1 MPSTTYTADFETW
14 WAAFPR
20 GRRTKK
26 RKAADDYRKALQRT
40 DAETLLRRATEYAA
54 SPTGQGPYVVMP
66 STWLNGDC
74 WLDADEAWNRGD
86 DREETG
92 RIRVDGSTAAIAAKT
107 IKVDIA
113 EGATDRVPH
122 HGSEDDGPGAHDSQI
137 PF

>member
-54 SPTGQGPYVVMP
+54 SPTGQGRYVVMP

-74 WLDADEAWNRGD
+74 WEDSNEAWNRGD

-92 RIRVDGSTAAIAAKT
+92 RIRGDGATAAIAAKT

-113 EGATDRVPH
+113 KGAAGQGPTSD
-122 HGSEDDGPGAHDSQI
+122 GEDHGPGAGDSTI